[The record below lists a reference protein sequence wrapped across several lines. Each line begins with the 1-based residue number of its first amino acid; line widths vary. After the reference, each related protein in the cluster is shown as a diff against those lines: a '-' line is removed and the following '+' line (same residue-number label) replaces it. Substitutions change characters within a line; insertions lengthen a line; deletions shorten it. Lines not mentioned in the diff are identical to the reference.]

1 MKRMCAE
8 VVAAAAV
15 VAGVAVLVVGGVS
28 AVKDV
33 VVAPS
38 GAEARS
44 ATQALTAWGEA
55 WMVDAPRYVCPRCH
69 RKLRGSDVVTFHSV
83 NTKRTRRFC
92 GECLLDVLEAI
103 VPVVEEIAQETPAT
117 PKPEG
122 PQR

>member
-1 MKRMCAE
+1 MKQTHAK
-8 VVAAAAV
+8 VVAAVVV
-15 VAGVAVLVVGGVS
+15 VAVGVVLVVGGVS

-33 VVAPS
+33 IVSSS

-44 ATQALTAWGEA
+44 ATQALTTRAEA

-69 RKLRGSDVVTFHSV
+69 RKLRVSDVVTFYH
-83 NTKRTRRFC
+83 TERTRRFC
-92 GECLLDVLEAI
+92 GACLLNVLEAI
-103 VPVVEEIAQETPAT
+103 VPIVEEIAQETLAT